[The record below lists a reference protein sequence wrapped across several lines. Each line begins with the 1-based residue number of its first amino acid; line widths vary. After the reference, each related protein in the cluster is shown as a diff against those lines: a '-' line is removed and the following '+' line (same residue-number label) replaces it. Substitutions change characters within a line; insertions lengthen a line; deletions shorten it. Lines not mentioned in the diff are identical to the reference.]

1 MFTLIHGT
9 GNRLVIFSKKEEK
22 KGGKKKTGSGL
33 RGGDM
38 SVAPSYDPNLLQVT
52 FEKPNG
58 PIG

>member
-1 MFTLIHGT
+1 MSYTHGFME
-9 GNRLVIFSKKEEK
+9 NIYFWKLRKKE
-22 KGGKKKTGSGL
+22 KKKTGSGL